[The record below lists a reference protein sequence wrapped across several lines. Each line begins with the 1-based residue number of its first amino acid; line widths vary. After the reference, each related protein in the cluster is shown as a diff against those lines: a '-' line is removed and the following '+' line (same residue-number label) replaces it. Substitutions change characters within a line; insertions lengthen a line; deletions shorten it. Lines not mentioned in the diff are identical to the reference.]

1 MQAEGLKLTKT
12 CSPPPYLINQEV
24 THFFNSHLDNP
35 VQDRILPSRSIE
47 VFEDADLKEE
57 GWTNENIRRL
67 VNQNPR
73 EFQALNPVEKNLK
86 IGAGAKF
93 FKPGS
98 NLKLIGAEASPRV
111 ESQMTLTEY
120 RQRF

>member
-1 MQAEGLKLTKT
+1 MYE
-12 CSPPPYLINQEV
+12 
-24 THFFNSHLDNP
+24 DN
-35 VQDRILPSRSIE
+35 
-47 VFEDADLKEE
+47 DLKME
-57 GWTNENIRRL
+57 GWTTENIRRL

-73 EFQALNPVEKNLK
+73 EFQALNPIEKSIK

-93 FKPGS
+93 IKPDS
-98 NLKLIGAEASPRV
+98 KITLVGAPNFPRD